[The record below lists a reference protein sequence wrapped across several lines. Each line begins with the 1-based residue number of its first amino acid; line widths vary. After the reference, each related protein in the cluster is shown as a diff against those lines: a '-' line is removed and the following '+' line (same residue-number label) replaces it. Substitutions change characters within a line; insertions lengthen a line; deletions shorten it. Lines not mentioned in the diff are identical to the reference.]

1 MKNKN
6 CIITGGAGFIGST
19 LADKL
24 LELNKFS
31 KIYIIDNLMRTNGS
45 LRNIQHL
52 NFNPKI
58 RLIQEDIT
66 NFNFYQLKDHVIT
79 KDFENVSHF
88 FHLAANRINWC
99 AKYNRGGHDALV
111 NGGFNVIDF
120 CTKNGTKMFFSS
132 TASVYQRPKVFPI
145 TEDSVCEPRT
155 VYGSGK
161 YYTENLIRSFDNMYG
176 LDYTINRFFSV
187 YGQRMDCEGSYT
199 EIIFNI
205 LNNIKNGNNEVIIYG
220 NPDEKV
226 LDLVYVDDVVNAI
239 ILSTFN
245 SNKHVFNV
253 STQDGVTISN
263 LLKCVEEV
271 TGVTLKINNLPENR
285 TDIEPK
291 RVGDISELKSLGWKA
306 EVSLADGIRKTYEW
320 IKTL

>member
-1 MKNKN
+1 
-6 CIITGGAGFIGST
+6 
-19 LADKL
+19 
-24 LELNKFS
+24 
-31 KIYIIDNLMRTNGS
+31 
-45 LRNIQHL
+45 
-52 NFNPKI
+52 
-58 RLIQEDIT
+58 
-66 NFNFYQLKDHVIT
+66 
-79 KDFENVSHF
+79 
-88 FHLAANRINWC
+88 
-99 AKYNRGGHDALV
+99 
-111 NGGFNVIDF
+111 
-120 CTKNGTKMFFSS
+120 
-132 TASVYQRPKVFPI
+132 
-145 TEDSVCEPRT
+145 
-155 VYGSGK
+155 
-161 YYTENLIRSFDNMYG
+161 
-176 LDYTINRFFSV
+176 
-187 YGQRMDCEGSYT
+187 MDCEGSYT